1 MMLKYESIYQSL
13 LMQIQSG
20 IFATGAKLPS
30 IRNLTEQYH
39 CSKSTVLTAL
49 KKLEEQHIIYSLPKS
64 GYYVVDNYVFKPSM
78 STDIIDFASSS
89 PTWHAFPYKEFQHCI
104 NKAIDTY
111 QEELFRYGTP
121 KGWPPLIA
129 EAKKLLESYQVFTQ
143 EKQIFITTGVQ
154 QALSLLSI
162 MPFPNNRST
171 ILVEQPSYHLY
182 MDMLKTFQLPAIGI
196 QRTANGID
204 LALLEQL
211 FQEKNIKFF
220 YTMPRFHNPLGA
232 SYNKKEKEA
241 ILQLAEKY
249 NVYIIEDDYIAD
261 FETNSKNDPLFT
273 EDYHEKVIYLK
284 SFSKVLFPGLRVGLA
299 VLPPA
304 LIDVFQKYKMT
315 TDIDSSMISQ
325 AALYLYLKNGM
336 FEHNKTKVRDI
347 YQARAKVLHQSIQ
360 DHLSMCESSDEIVM
374 HSHILLPKRVNL
386 LSFIS
391 NLHKDGILLDPVNR
405 NYLDNFYNE
414 RILKLNVSNVDVQRI
429 DEGVRKVASAL
440 KNPQHYFL

>member
-1 MMLKYESIYQSL
+1 MLKYESIYQSL

-20 IFATGAKLPS
+20 IFATGAKIPS
-30 IRNLTEQYH
+30 IRTLTEQYD

-49 KKLEEQHIIYSLPKS
+49 KKLEEQHIIYALPKS
-64 GYYVVDNYVFKPSM
+64 GYYVVDNHVFTPPL
-78 STDIIDFASSS
+78 STDIIDFATSS

-129 EAKKLLESYQVFTQ
+129 EAKELLESYQVFAQT
-143 EKQIFITTGVQ
+143 EQILITTGVQ

-162 MPFPNNRST
+162 MPFPNNRTT

-196 QRTANGID
+196 KRTANGID
-204 LALLEQL
+204 LNRLEQL
-211 FQEKNIKFF
+211 FQTEDIKFF
-220 YTMPRFHNPLGA
+220 YTMPRFHNPLGT
-232 SYNKKEKEA
+232 SYDKKQKEA
-241 ILQLAEKY
+241 ILQLAHKY

-304 LIDVFQKYKMT
+304 LIDMFQKYKMT

-325 AALYLYLKNGM
+325 AALYLYLKNGL
-336 FEHNKTKVRDI
+336 FEHNKTKVSDI
-347 YQARAKVLHQSIQ
+347 YQVRGKILHQSIQ
-360 DHLSMCESSDEIVM
+360 DHLSMYESSGEIVM

-386 LSFIS
+386 PTFIAH
-391 NLHKDGILLDPVNR
+391 LHQDGILLDSVNK
-405 NYLDNFYNE
+405 NYLDDFYNE
-414 RILKLNVSNVDVQRI
+414 RILKLNVSSVEVHRI
-429 DEGVRKVASAL
+429 DEGIKKVASAL
-440 KNPQHYFL
+440 KNPRNYFL

>member
-1 MMLKYESIYQSL
+1 MLKYESIYQSL

-49 KKLEEQHIIYSLPKS
+49 KKLEEQHIIYALPKS
-64 GYYVVDNYVFKPSM
+64 GYYVVDNDVFKTPM

-204 LALLEQL
+204 LAMLEQL

-232 SYNKKEKEA
+232 SYDKKEKEA

-284 SFSKVLFPGLRVGLA
+284 SFSKVLFPGLRIGLA
-299 VLPPA
+299 VLPPV
-304 LIDVFQKYKMT
+304 LIDIFQKYKMT

-336 FEHNKTKVRDI
+336 FEHNKIKVRDI

-360 DHLSMCESSDEIVM
+360 DHLSMYESSDEIVM
-374 HSHILLPKRVNL
+374 HSHILLPKRVKL
-386 LSFIS
+386 PSFIS
-391 NLHKDGILLDPVNR
+391 NLHKDGILLDSVNR

-414 RILKLNVSNVDVQRI
+414 RILKLNVSKVDVQRI
-429 DEGVRKVASAL
+429 DEGIRKVASAL
-440 KNPQHYFL
+440 KKPQHYFL

>member
-1 MMLKYESIYQSL
+1 MLKYESIYQSI

-20 IFATGAKLPS
+20 IYATGAKLPS

-49 KKLEEQHIIYSLPKS
+49 KILEEQQIIYALPKS
-64 GYYVVDNYVFKPSM
+64 GYYVVDNYVFKAPM
-78 STDIIDFASSS
+78 FTDIIDFASSS

-143 EKQIFITTGVQ
+143 EKQISITTGVQ

-162 MPFPNNRST
+162 MPFPNNRTT

-196 QRTANGID
+196 KRTANGID
-204 LALLEQL
+204 LNRLEQL
-211 FQEKNIKFF
+211 FQTEDIKFF
-220 YTMPRFHNPLGA
+220 YTMPRFHNPLGT
-232 SYNKKEKEA
+232 SYDKKQKEA
-241 ILQLAEKY
+241 ILQLAEQY

-304 LIDVFQKYKMT
+304 LIDIFQKYKMT

-336 FEHNKTKVRDI
+336 FEHNKIKVRDI
-347 YQARAKVLHQSIQ
+347 YQARAKILHQSIQ
-360 DHLSMCESSDEIVM
+360 DHLFMYKSSDEIVM

-386 LSFIS
+386 PSFIS
-391 NLHKDGILLDPVNR
+391 KLHKDGILLDSVNR

-429 DEGVRKVASAL
+429 DEGIRKVASAL
-440 KNPQHYFL
+440 KNPQYYFL

>member
-20 IFATGAKLPS
+20 IFTTGAKLPS

-49 KKLEEQHIIYSLPKS
+49 KKLEEQHIIYALPKS
-64 GYYVVDNYVFKPSM
+64 GYYVVDNYVFKAPM

-89 PTWHAFPYKEFQHCI
+89 PTWHAFPYKAFQHCI

-129 EAKKLLESYQVFTQ
+129 EAKKLLESYQVFAQT
-143 EKQIFITTGVQ
+143 EQIFITTGVQ

-196 QRTANGID
+196 KRTANGID
-204 LALLEQL
+204 LNRLEQL
-211 FQEKNIKFF
+211 FQTEDIKFF
-220 YTMPRFHNPLGA
+220 YTMPRFHNPLGT
-232 SYNKKEKEA
+232 SYDKKQKEA
-241 ILQLAEKY
+241 ILQLAEQY

-304 LIDVFQKYKMT
+304 LIDIFQKYKMT

-325 AALYLYLKNGM
+325 AALFLYLKNGM
-336 FEHNKTKVRDI
+336 FEHNKIKVRDI
-347 YQARAKVLHQSIQ
+347 YQARAKILHQSIQ
-360 DHLSMCESSDEIVM
+360 DHLFMYESSVENVM

-386 LSFIS
+386 PSFIS
-391 NLHKDGILLDPVNR
+391 KLHKDGILLDSVNR

-414 RILKLNVSNVDVQRI
+414 RILKLNVSNVDIQRI
-429 DEGVRKVASAL
+429 DEGIRKVASAL
-440 KNPQHYFL
+440 KNPQYYFL

>member
-1 MMLKYESIYQSL
+1 MLKYESIYQSL

-20 IFATGAKLPS
+20 IFATGAKIPS
-30 IRNLTEQYH
+30 IRTLTEQYD

-49 KKLEEQHIIYSLPKS
+49 KKLAEQHIIYALPKS
-64 GYYVVDNYVFKPSM
+64 GYYVVDNHVFTPPM
-78 STDIIDFASSS
+78 STDIIDFATSS

-129 EAKKLLESYQVFTQ
+129 EAKELLESYQVFAQT
-143 EKQIFITTGVQ
+143 EQILITTGVQ

-162 MPFPNNRST
+162 MPFPNNRTT

-196 QRTANGID
+196 KRTANGID
-204 LALLEQL
+204 LNRLEQL
-211 FQEKNIKFF
+211 FQTEDIKFF
-220 YTMPRFHNPLGA
+220 HTMPRFHNPLGT
-232 SYNKKEKEA
+232 SYDKKQKEA
-241 ILQLAEKY
+241 ILQLAEQY

-304 LIDVFQKYKMT
+304 LIDIFQKYKMT

-336 FEHNKTKVRDI
+336 FEHNKIKVRDI
-347 YQARAKVLHQSIQ
+347 YQARAKILHQSIQ
-360 DHLSMCESSDEIVM
+360 DHLFMYKSSDEIIM

-386 LSFIS
+386 PSFIS
-391 NLHKDGILLDPVNR
+391 KLHKDGILLDSVNR

-429 DEGVRKVASAL
+429 DEGIRKVASAL